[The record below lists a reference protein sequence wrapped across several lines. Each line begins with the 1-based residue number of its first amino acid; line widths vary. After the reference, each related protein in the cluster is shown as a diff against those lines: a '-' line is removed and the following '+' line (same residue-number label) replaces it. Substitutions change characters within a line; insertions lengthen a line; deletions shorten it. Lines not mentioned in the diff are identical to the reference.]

1 MATIPPEW
9 QEWFRLNRDRGCDRL
24 GLIERGLAQ
33 GFTAEAITAVLEGEA
48 PSRTCLRLPGA
59 VPAEP
64 SPGAPQAS
72 WLHWFQARL
81 TDPRQ
86 RPRAW
91 RLDTPL
97 AQVYEIPGFLSAE
110 ECDVIRVAIDGSLQ
124 PSTVTQGPADYR
136 TSRTCHLRDGDR
148 ALAADLDRRL
158 AELLG
163 VDPAFSEGLQG
174 QRYAVGEYFREHTDW
189 FTPGTEEYRHH
200 TRPGG
205 QRTWTVMIYLN
216 AVEAGGE
223 TRFRLLDRSFTPV
236 PGLALAWNNLMA
248 DGSPNP
254 YVLHEALPVRQGCK
268 YVITKWFRAEQG
280 RHCGGPD
287 SGRWDR
293 GDPVVA
299 IPERSRLPGTA
310 PSRFT
315 DSDQPPRGPVPPL
328 W

>member
-1 MATIPPEW
+1 MVCKYRSLQQCLAEWAVEAIPPDW
-9 QEWFRLNRDRGCDRL
+9 QEWFRLNRDRGCDRR

-33 GFTAEAITAVLEGEA
+33 GFTSEAIAAVLDAKAA
-48 PSRTCLRLPGA
+48 PAALAAR
-59 VPAEP
+59 PAPEP
-64 SPGAPQAS
+64 PQAS
-72 WLHWFQARL
+72 WLHWFEARL

-110 ECDVIRVAIDGSLQ
+110 ECAAIRAAIDGSLQ

-163 VDPAFSEGLQG
+163 VDPALSEGIQG
-174 QRYAVGEYFREHTDW
+174 QRYGGGEYFREHTDW
-189 FTPGTEEYRHH
+189 FTPGTEEYRQH

-248 DGSPNP
+248 DGTPNP

-268 YVITKWFRAEQG
+268 YVITKWFRAEPG
-280 RHCGGPD
+280 RN
-287 SGRWDR
+287 S
-293 GDPVVA
+293 
-299 IPERSRLPGTA
+299 
-310 PSRFT
+310 
-315 DSDQPPRGPVPPL
+315 
-328 W
+328 